1 MSDTRTARNGWITV
15 VLGVGICLLPG
26 TGVLADIS
34 KRPACL
40 DAIWDSQRYIK
51 VSEIK
56 PGMPAYCLTDYGEN
70 GIEKFELKVLDVVYG
85 IRDLEPGRSSILVM
99 GMDERF
105 KHTGLVAGCSGS
117 PVYIDGRL
125 AGALAWGY
133 TFSKDP
139 LYGVTPIEE
148 MLEVGE
154 VGEAAGSG
162 AAGGRFAGGAALTF
176 DLSKP
181 IDLADINKQL
191 TARRLVALPSSSGP
205 AALPCP
211 LLISGLPGEAGPQLT
226 APLEALGFMAVAS
239 PGGIPTTEGETSLK
253 PGGTLAIPMVTGD
266 IRMSAVGTVT
276 EVRGD
281 RIYGF
286 GHSLFGGGPTNL
298 PMAGGKV
305 YTVVSNLV
313 SSFKMATCSDIVGAI
328 TCDQSG
334 AVVGRVGEKA
344 RMIPLTIHCDRFNA
358 LEPCTYNCQVA
369 YHQEL
374 TASLVRAAITTAGYR
389 GGAFPLN
396 HTVEYKAAIDF
407 DDGRSIHFANTSSNS
422 ELGEAGVEMAGA
434 LALLMNN
441 PFPVAGIKGLR
452 FDVRVMPKNIASYLW
467 SVEVANPKLKPGE
480 TLQAEVV
487 IESYLKE
494 KKKYQIK
501 LEVPDNLPPGK
512 YSLLFM
518 GCQEYENFLRKSMP
532 YRYLATNYQTLV
544 ASLNEVLNVD
554 RTKLYC
560 LLILPPSGIALERAE
575 LPSLP
580 GTKSLIL
587 QSDKRAMPI
596 QPYPRWIEKTV
607 ETGTVITDKEMVP
620 ITVGPARS

>member
-1 MSDTRTARNGWITV
+1 MPETRIARNGETV
-15 VLGVGICLLPG
+15 VLLGAALCLVLG
-26 TGVLADIS
+26 TGALATAS
-34 KRPACL
+34 KRQSRV
-40 DAIWDSQRYIK
+40 DAVWDAQRYIR

-70 GIEKFELKVLDVVYG
+70 GVEKFELKVIEVVSG

-99 GMDERF
+99 GTDERF

-154 VGEAAGSG
+154 SNGADTLGGSSHG
-162 AAGGRFAGGAALTF
+162 VALAF

-181 IDLADINKQL
+181 IDLVDIDKQL
-191 TARRLVALPSSSGP
+191 RARKVLASSG
-205 AALPCP
+205 ANGATALPCP
-211 LLISGLPGEAGPQLT
+211 LLISGLPGETCPQLT
-226 APLEALGFMAVAS
+226 ASLETMGFMAVSS
-239 PGGIPTTEGETSLK
+239 PGGTIQMKEGETSLK

-266 IRMSAVGTVT
+266 IKMSAVGTVT

-334 AVVGRVGEKA
+334 AVIGKLGEKP
-344 RMIPLTIHCDRFNA
+344 RMIPLTIHCERFNV
-358 LEPCTYNCQVA
+358 LEPCSYDCQVA

-374 TASLVRAAITTAGYR
+374 TASLVRSAISVAGYR
-389 GGAFPLN
+389 GGPFPPN
-396 HTVEYKAAIDF
+396 HTIEYDATIDLT
-407 DDGRSIHFANTSSNS
+407 DGRSIHFANTSTNS
-422 ELGEAGVEMAGA
+422 ELAEAGIEMAGS

-441 PFPVAGIKGLR
+441 PFQAAEIKGLR
-452 FDVRVMPKNIASYLW
+452 FDVRMMPKNIASYFW
-467 SVEVANPKLKPGE
+467 SVEITNPKIKQGD
-480 TLQAEVV
+480 TIQAEVV
-487 IESYLKE
+487 IESFLKE
-494 KKKYQIK
+494 KKQYQVS

-512 YSLLFM
+512 YSLLFL
-518 GCQEYENFLRKSMP
+518 GYREYENFLRKSVP
-532 YRYLATNYQTLV
+532 YRFLATNYQTLV
-544 ASLNEVLNVD
+544 DSLNNVLNVN

-560 LLILPPSGIALERAE
+560 LLVLPPNGIALERAE
-575 LPSLP
+575 LPNLP
-580 GTKSLIL
+580 GTKALIL
-587 QSDKRAMPI
+587 QSDKRAVAI

-607 ETGTVITDKEMVP
+607 ETGTVIADKEMVP
-620 ITVGPARS
+620 ITIHRE

>member
-1 MSDTRTARNGWITV
+1 MALLGA
-15 VLGVGICLLPG
+15 VLCLLLG
-26 TGVLADIS
+26 TGAWGEIS

-40 DAIWDSQRYIK
+40 DAVWDPQRYIK

-70 GIEKFELKVLDVVYG
+70 GIEKFEMKVLDVVHG

-105 KHTGLVAGCSGS
+105 KHTGLVAGCIGS
-117 PVYIDGRL
+117 PVFIDGRL

-154 VGEAAGSG
+154 VGGSG
-162 AAGGRFAGGAALTF
+162 TAGGAAQKAALTF

-181 IDLADINKQL
+181 IDLAEIDKQL
-191 TARRLVALPSSSGP
+191 TAHKMLASSSSNGP

-211 LLISGLPGEAGPQLT
+211 LLISGLPGETCEQLT
-226 APLEALGFMAVAS
+226 APLEALGFQAVTS
-239 PGGIPTTEGETSLK
+239 PAGAPAQAGATTLQ

-313 SSFKMATCSDIVGAI
+313 SSFKMATCSDIVGSI

-334 AVVGRVGEKA
+334 AVVGRVGEKPK
-344 RMIPLTIHCDRFNA
+344 MIPLTIHCERFNA
-358 LEPCTYNCQVA
+358 LEPCSYNCQVA

-374 TASLVRAAITTAGYR
+374 TPVLVRATLMTAGLR
-389 GGAFPLN
+389 GGPFPPN
-396 HTVEYKAAIDF
+396 HTVEYDAAIDL
-407 DDGRSIHFANTSSNS
+407 DDGRSVHFANTSSNA
-422 ELGEAGVEMAGA
+422 ELGEPGAEIAGS

-441 PFPVAGIKGLR
+441 PFRMAEIKGLR
-452 FDVRVMPKNIASYLW
+452 FDVHVMPKNIASYLW
-467 SVEVANPKLKPGE
+467 SVEVANPRLKPGD
-480 TLQAEVV
+480 TIRAEVV
-487 IESYLKE
+487 VESFLKE
-494 KKKYQIK
+494 KRKYEVAV
-501 LEVPDNLPPGK
+501 EVPDNLPPGK
-512 YSLLFM
+512 YQLLFL
-518 GCQEYENFLRKSMP
+518 GHREYENFLRKSVP
-532 YRYLATNYQTLV
+532 YRFLATNCQTLID
-544 ASLNEVLNVD
+544 SLNNLLNVN

-560 LLILPPSGIALERAE
+560 LLVLPPGGIALERAE
-575 LPSLP
+575 LPNLP
-580 GTKSLIL
+580 GTKALLL
-587 QSDKRAMPI
+587 QSEKRAVAI
-596 QPYPRWIEKTV
+596 QPYPRWIETTI
-607 ETGTVITDKEMVP
+607 ETGTVIGDKEMVP
-620 ITVGPARS
+620 ITVHKE

>member
-1 MSDTRTARNGWITV
+1 M
-15 VLGVGICLLPG
+15 VLLGAALCLLLG
-26 TGVLADIS
+26 TGASAEIS

-40 DAIWDSQRYIK
+40 DAVWDAQRYIK
-51 VSEIK
+51 ISEIK
-56 PGMPAYCLTDYGEN
+56 PGMPAYCLTDYGEK
-70 GIEKFELKVLDVVYG
+70 GVEKFEMKVLDVVYG

-154 VGEAAGSG
+154 VGGTAT
-162 AAGGRFAGGAALTF
+162 AGGSAQKAALTF

-181 IDLADINKQL
+181 IDLVEIDKQL
-191 TARRLVALPSSSGP
+191 TARKVVASSGLNGS

-211 LLISGLPGEAGPQLT
+211 LLISGLPTEACSALA

-239 PGGIPTTEGETSLK
+239 PGGGSVPAGEATLQ
-253 PGGTLAIPMVTGD
+253 PGATLAIPMVTGD
-266 IRMSAVGTVT
+266 IKMSAVGTVT

-334 AVVGRVGEKA
+334 AVVGRVGEKP
-344 RMIPLTIHCDRFNA
+344 RMIPLTIHCERFNA
-358 LEPCTYNCQVA
+358 LEPCSYQCQVA

-374 TASLVRAAITTAGYR
+374 TPSLVRAAILTAGLR
-389 GGAFPLN
+389 GGPLPPN
-396 HTVEYKAAIDF
+396 HTVEYDAAITL
-407 DDGRSIHFANTSSNS
+407 DDGRAIHFANTSSNS
-422 ELGEAGVEMAGA
+422 ELGEPGVEIAGS

-441 PFPVAGIKGLR
+441 PFRMAEIKDLR

-467 SVEVANPKLKPGE
+467 SVEVSRPKVKPGDTIE
-480 TLQAEVV
+480 AEVV
-487 IESYLKE
+487 IESFLKE
-494 KKKYQIK
+494 KKKYRVS
-501 LEVPDNLPPGK
+501 LEVPDNLPSGK
-512 YSLLFM
+512 YNLMFL
-518 GCQEYENFLRKSMP
+518 GVREYENFLRKSVP
-532 YRYLATNYQTLV
+532 YRFLATNCQTLV
-544 ASLNEVLNVD
+544 DSLNQVLNVN

-560 LLILPPSGIALERAE
+560 LLVLPPSGIAMERAE
-575 LPSLP
+575 LPNLP
-580 GTKSLIL
+580 GTKALIL
-587 QSDKRAMPI
+587 QSDKRALPI
-596 QPYPRWIEKTV
+596 QPYPRWIEKVV
-607 ETGTVITDKEMVP
+607 ETGTVIADREMVP
-620 ITVGPARS
+620 ITVHRE

>member
-1 MSDTRTARNGWITV
+1 MPGIRTARNGKTI
-15 VLGVGICLLPG
+15 VLLGAAVCLLLG
-26 TGVLADIS
+26 TGAFAGIS
-34 KRPACL
+34 KRPAAV

-51 VSEIK
+51 VSEVK

-70 GIEKFELKVLDVVYG
+70 GIEKFELKVLDVVHG
-85 IRDLEPGRSSILVM
+85 IRDLEPGRSAILVM

-154 VGEAAGSG
+154 VGGSG
-162 AAGGRFAGGAALTF
+162 ASGRSSGSQTAFAF

-181 IDLADINKQL
+181 IDLADIDKQL
-191 TARRLVALPSSSGP
+191 TARKVLASANPGGP
-205 AALPCP
+205 TALPCP
-211 LLISGLPGEAGPQLT
+211 LLISGLPGETCQQLT
-226 APLEALGFMAVAS
+226 APLEAMGFMAVAS
-239 PGGIPTTEGETSLK
+239 PGGTVSMSEGEAALK

-266 IRMSAVGTVT
+266 IKMSAVGTVT
-276 EVRGD
+276 EIRGD
-281 RIYGF
+281 RVYAF

-334 AVVGRVGEKA
+334 AVVGRIGAKP
-344 RMIPLTIHCDRFNA
+344 RMIPLTIHCERFNA
-358 LEPCTYNCQVA
+358 LEPCNYNCQVA

-374 TASLVRAAITTAGYR
+374 TAALVRAAISTAGYR
-389 GGAFPLN
+389 GGPFPPN
-396 HTVEYKAAIDF
+396 HTVEYDAAIDL
-407 DDGRSIHFANTSSNS
+407 DDGRSIHFANTSANT
-422 ELGEAGVEMAGA
+422 ELGEPGVEMAGA

-452 FDVRVMPKNIASYLW
+452 FDVRVLPKNIVSYLW

-480 TLQAEVV
+480 TIQAEVV

-494 KKKYQIK
+494 KKRYQIG
-501 LEVPDNLPPGK
+501 LEVPDNLPAGK
-512 YSLLFM
+512 YGLLLL
-518 GCQEYENFLRKSMP
+518 GSREYESFLRKSMP

-544 ASLNEVLNVD
+544 SSLNDILNVS

-560 LLILPPSGIALERAE
+560 LLVLPPSGITLERAE

-580 GTKSLIL
+580 GTKALIL

-607 ETGTVITDKEMVP
+607 ETGTMIVDKEIVP
-620 ITVGPARS
+620 ITVVRE